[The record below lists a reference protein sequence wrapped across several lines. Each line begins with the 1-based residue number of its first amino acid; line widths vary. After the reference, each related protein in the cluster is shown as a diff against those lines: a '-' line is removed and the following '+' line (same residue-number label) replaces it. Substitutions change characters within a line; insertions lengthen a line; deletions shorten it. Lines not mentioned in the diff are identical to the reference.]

1 MSSTPVKKKPASKL
15 EKIHIPGPAAAAPE
29 PQPEPVSEQQ
39 PVIISPAVAAAAPAA
54 EPAPVK
60 KRGRKRKIALDK
72 KYTDNAYITMW
83 PEICMGQKILIDR
96 HDNVYTYDL
105 ETPRW
110 LGIKTVDGR
119 IDTTQAPR
127 IDYHFTDTPLTC
139 PD

>member
-1 MSSTPVKKKPASKL
+1 MSATPVKKKPASKL

-29 PQPEPVSEQQ
+29 PQPEPVSAQQ
-39 PVIISPAVAAAAPAA
+39 PVIINPVAAAPPA
-54 EPAPVK
+54 EPAPAK

-72 KYTDNAYITMW
+72 KYFDRDYITMW

-96 HDNVYTYDL
+96 HDNVYTHDL

-119 IDTTQAPR
+119 IDTTLAPR